1 MFLRSGGSGRS
12 RACGLLLAA
21 ALTCAFPAWA
31 QFAGPAPD
39 GAAVA
44 TFIDGQV
51 SYMRDSVPW
60 VLSVGDF
67 VKPGQLIV
75 TGPNSGAKFKLADG
89 SEFEVFA
96 NSQVEFRD
104 NRGDWRD
111 LLNVWLG
118 KIRVHIQRLGGA
130 PNPNRVHTP
139 TALISVRGTTFEVRV
154 DADGS
159 TTFVLVV
166 EGLVDVQD
174 KTPSRNRVSLT
185 DGESVIIYKN
195 VPLARSVIDKGALAR
210 QVARGMMQGVEEIF
224 LNRNRGGTASV
235 PSGGAGSAGT
245 GSVGDTKAPAP
256 PPAPPP
262 PPPPPPA
269 AH

>member
-1 MFLRSGGSGRS
+1 
-12 RACGLLLAA
+12 
-21 ALTCAFPAWA
+21 
-31 QFAGPAPD
+31 
-39 GAAVA
+39 
-44 TFIDGQV
+44 
-51 SYMRDSVPW
+51 MRDSVPW

-75 TGPNSGAKFKLADG
+75 TGPNSGAKFRLADG

-118 KIRVHIQRLGGA
+118 KIRVHIQRLGGQ

-159 TTFVLVV
+159 TTFVMVV
-166 EGLVDVQD
+166 EGFVDVQD
-174 KTPSRNRVSLT
+174 MTPSRNKVSLT
-185 DGESVIIYKN
+185 DGESVTIYKN
-195 VPLARSVIDKGALAR
+195 VPLARSVVDKGALAR
-210 QVARGMMQGVEEIF
+210 QIARGMMQGVEEIF
-224 LNRNRGGTASV
+224 LNRSRGGTAPTAIPGGGS
-235 PSGGAGSAGT
+235 SGGT
-245 GSVGDTKAPAP
+245 GSVGDTKAPTP

-262 PPPPPPA
+262 PPPP

>member
-1 MFLRSGGSGRS
+1 MFVRTGGPGRS
-12 RACGLLLAA
+12 CACGLLLAA
-21 ALTCAFPAWA
+21 VLTCALPAWA
-31 QFAGPAPD
+31 QLAGPRPA
-39 GAAVA
+39 GSAEV
-44 TFIDGQV
+44 TFVDGQV
-51 SYMRDSVPW
+51 SYLRDSVPW

-75 TGPNSGAKFKLADG
+75 TGPNSGAKFKLTDG

-104 NRGDWRD
+104 NLGDWRD

-154 DADGS
+154 DSDGS

-166 EGLVDVQD
+166 EGMVDVQD
-174 KTPSRNRVSLT
+174 RTPSRNKVSLT

-195 VPLARSVIDKGALAR
+195 VPLARSVVDKGALAR

-224 LNRNRGGTASV
+224 LNRSRGGSGGASV
-235 PSGGAGSAGT
+235 PAGGGSAGT
-245 GSVGDTKAPAP
+245 GSVGDTKAPT
-256 PPAPPP
+256 PPP
-262 PPPPPPA
+262 PPPPPPPP
-269 AH
+269 H